1 MIRLLAIAALVI
13 GAAPLAGCAPDGEAN
28 PGRYTLGRGGVNYD
42 ELRRA
47 REQCVA
53 SGGTVEFKGAGGD
66 QYQMSNYVC
75 VIGRKPAAAAQPK
88 EAGQ

>member
-1 MIRLLAIAALVI
+1 MIRLAAIAAL
-13 GAAPLAGCAPDGEAN
+13 AATSLPLAGCATDGEAN
-28 PGRYTLGRGGVNYD
+28 PGSYTLGRGVVNYD

-53 SGGTVEFKGAGGD
+53 SGGTVEFRGAGGD

-75 VIGRKPAAAAQPK
+75 VIGKAPAQTAPK
-88 EAGQ
+88 EAAQ